1 VLFWGPVSKLVRRYL
16 TWFTVDTLVTLAA
29 VGLAGV
35 FWRFFVVLNVGWEL
49 DSSATPHRL
58 DIRLVQDRPG
68 LLYKVSKVMRD
79 AKVNIVDI
87 GLHRDLRT
95 GSARILVDLEPL
107 HIKTFR
113 TVVSRLRNIKEVE
126 RISLVQANPSERR
139 GLGRPA
145 PR

>member
-1 VLFWGPVSKLVRRYL
+1 VGVQGSEGITIHRTQCPTLERVAP
-16 TWFTVDTLVTLAA
+16 DTL
-29 VGLAGV
+29 
-35 FWRFFVVLNVGWEL
+35 LNVGWDL

-58 DIRLVQDRPG
+58 HIRLVQDRPG

-79 AKVNIVDI
+79 AKVNILDI

-95 GSARILVDLEPL
+95 GIAHIRVDLEPM

-126 RISLVQANPSERR
+126 RISLVQPNPAERR
-139 GLGRPA
+139 GLGLSF